1 MSFILTLNLNCSC
14 KLINESNQFMQD
26 INHDISLIS
35 KYIKEIYSR
44 RFPELESQVL
54 TPYEY
59 ALTVKSLGNDLDV
72 MKKDLSFLPNHNI
85 MAINIISSTTSGKPL
100 NQSDLNKLNSAC
112 DQVIKLNKDK
122 NLILDYIS
130 TRMSLIAENVC
141 ALVGSNVAAKIITAA
156 GGIIELSKMP
166 ASNILVLG
174 AKKQNL
180 AGFSTARKLHLG
192 YLAEIEEVKKTPD
205 EFKRQA
211 MRRFSNKIA
220 LAARIDAFRRPS
232 DVKVLNESIVSGEVK
247 REIDSSNALVVNKDQ
262 RNLNVSNS
270 ENAAVGKKFFIK
282 FYFSNFY

>member
-1 MSFILTLNLNCSC
+1 M
-14 KLINESNQFMQD
+14 INESHQFIQD

-35 KYIKEIYSR
+35 KYIKEIYSK

-100 NQSDLNKLNSAC
+100 NHNDLNKLNLAC
-112 DQVIKLNKDK
+112 DLVIKLNKEK
-122 NLILDYIS
+122 VLILDYIS
-130 TRMSLIAENVC
+130 TRMTLIAPNVC

-180 AGFSTARKLHLG
+180 AGFSTAGKLHLG

-205 EFKRQA
+205 DFKRQA

-220 LAARIDAFRRPS
+220 LSARIDAFRRPS
-232 DVKVLNESIVSGEVK
+232 DIKPNNESNVSGEIKKENDEFIRVQIK
-247 REIDSSNALVVNKDQ
+247 NQDI
-262 RNLNVSNS
+262 NLNDLKK
-270 ENAAVGKKFFIK
+270 EGK
-282 FYFSNFY
+282 